1 MKTFFTNICCVSAVL
16 RRTAAQN
23 LVVLATNSRKPVVFT
38 SWLLNT
44 ACNML
49 LPLGKYILVVVVILA
64 PPLFIISCRKRS
76 RNARLPK
83 KILDF
88 YDKNFNQKLEEKKF
102 SRF

>member
-1 MKTFFTNICCVSAVL
+1 LGNFANDNEIKALMKTFFTNICCVSAVL

-49 LPLGKYILVVVVILA
+49 LPFGKYILVVVVILA
-64 PPLFIISCRKRS
+64 PPLPERYQGMQGCQ
-76 RNARLPK
+76 K
-83 KILDF
+83 K
-88 YDKNFNQKLEEKKF
+88 Y
-102 SRF
+102 